1 MIFPPETAG
10 SSDIFSYSTAVL
22 HLALIWPITTRFLL
36 KQSNTQ
42 WSLGRTERSKELTNL
57 AGPFL
62 ESLRTVGKVYPVG
75 NMQASKLE

>member
-1 MIFPPETAG
+1 MFCIVLMTR
-10 SSDIFSYSTAVL
+10 SDALHNTAVV

-42 WSLGRTERSKELTNL
+42 WPLGRTERSKELTDL
-57 AGPFL
+57 AAPFL
-62 ESLRTVGKVYPVG
+62 ESLKTIGKVYPVG